1 MAAFP
6 RTTWTGMT
14 NPTTPKIRNTSIDN
28 IKAVLI
34 FLVVFG
40 HLIEIY
46 VGEDHVLRS
55 IWIFVYSF
63 HMPMFALMSG
73 MFSKASWEDKNAT
86 QLISTVLVPLIGFEI
101 IYEATE
107 FALKGT
113 ASVYAGLVAP
123 YWMLWYLLS
132 LLCWR
137 LLLPLFSRMQF
148 GVMLA
153 LALSL
158 AGSYSEHAGY
168 FLGIS
173 RTLIFFPYFLL
184 GWKLGPEIFSVKKKE
199 RLLVSAVVVVA
210 ALIAAFMLKSDFDY
224 RWFYGSYSLHRLEMA
239 NLTGSMY
246 QLLQYAASTVIGLSV
261 LYLLAQKDLHMA
273 QIGKRSIY
281 VLVWHGMALI
291 ILQETGVLRAI
302 FKHEN
307 TIALAVSVLV
317 SMAITW
323 VCAHEKTEALTK
335 RLILDPLAWLL
346 IPQTASKPAGL
357 VIDAQDAQKN
367 PVQQEP

>member
-1 MAAFP
+1 M
-6 RTTWTGMT
+6 TTSAL
-14 NPTTPKIRNTSIDN
+14 PKIRNLSIDN

-73 MFSKASWEDKNAT
+73 MFSKAQWDDKNAT

-107 FALKGT
+107 FILKGN

-153 LALSL
+153 VALSL

-184 GWKLGPEIFSVKKKE
+184 GWKLGQDVFNVKKTE
-199 RLLVSAVVVVA
+199 RLWFSAAVV
-210 ALIAAFMLKSDFDY
+210 IAAFVGAFLLKSDFDY

-246 QLLQYAASTVIGLSV
+246 QLLQYATSTVIGLSV
-261 LYLLAQKDLHMA
+261 LYLLAQKELGLA
-273 QIGKRSIY
+273 NIGKRSIY

-307 TIALAVSVLV
+307 TIALAISVLL
-317 SMAITW
+317 SMLITW
-323 VCAHEKTEALTK
+323 VCAHEKTEMLTK
-335 RLILDPLAWLL
+335 RFILNPLSWLL
-346 IPQTASKPAGL
+346 IPQIPQQPAVQPV
-357 VIDAQDAQKN
+357 VIATEAQDKT
-367 PVQQEP
+367 VRREP

>member
-1 MAAFP
+1 MWAFP
-6 RTTWTGMT
+6 RTTTTGMT
-14 NPTTPKIRNTSIDN
+14 NPAIPKVRNTSIDN

-34 FLVVFG
+34 FFVVFG

-46 VGEDHVLRS
+46 VGEDHLLRS

-73 MFSKASWEDKNAT
+73 MFSKAQWDGKNAT

-113 ASVYAGLVAP
+113 GSVYVGLIAP

-158 AGSYSEHAGY
+158 VGSYSEHAGY
-168 FLGIS
+168 YLGIS

-184 GWKLGPEIFSVKKKE
+184 GWKLGPEILNVKKKE
-199 RLLVSAVVVVA
+199 RLLISAAVVVA
-210 ALIAAFMLKSDFDY
+210 AFIGSFMLKSDFDY

-261 LYLLAQKDLHMA
+261 LYLLAQKDLRLA

-307 TIALAVSVLV
+307 TVALAISVLV

-323 VCAHEKTEALTK
+323 VCAHEKTETLTK
-335 RLILDPLAWLL
+335 RLILNPLAWLL
-346 IPQTASKPAGL
+346 IPQPTSEPAE
-357 VIDAQDAQKN
+357 IIPEAQEK

>member
-1 MAAFP
+1 M
-6 RTTWTGMT
+6 TTS
-14 NPTTPKIRNTSIDN
+14 PIPKVRNLSIDN

-55 IWIFVYSF
+55 IWVFVYSF

-73 MFSKASWEDKNAT
+73 MFSKAQWDDKNAT

-107 FALKGT
+107 FFLKGNV
-113 ASVYAGLVAP
+113 SVYAGLVAP

-153 LALSL
+153 VALSL

-168 FLGIS
+168 FLGVS

-184 GWKLGPEIFSVKKKE
+184 GWKLGANVFSVKKNE
-199 RLLVSAVVVVA
+199 RLVLSAVIVVA
-210 ALIAAFMLKSDFDY
+210 ALIGSFMLKNDFDY
-224 RWFYGSYSLHRLEMA
+224 RWLYGSYSLHRLEMA

-261 LYLLAQKDLHMA
+261 LYLLAQKELGLA
-273 QIGKRSIY
+273 NIGKRSIY

-307 TIALAVSVLV
+307 TIALAVSALV
-317 SMAITW
+317 SMVITW
-323 VCAHEKTEALTK
+323 VCAHEKTELLTK
-335 RLILDPLAWLL
+335 RFILNPLSWLL
-346 IPQTASKPAGL
+346 IPQAAPISAA
-357 VIDAQDAQKN
+357 IAAEQDK